1 MKRLIE
7 QHRIRYPPFEAARW
21 QPDALPIAEQDIDLG
36 EFESKDEAKKSLEN
50 RPPAFR
56 LGDEEGWLME
66 RRYLLDGEPLT
77 HEMNGHHQEEDP
89 YVRLVKRQRRGW
101 YLIPNPIHN
110 ILRQFIN
117 GVVIVL
123 LASLFYLFISPVLEL
138 LSIPVYGLDTVR
150 WGLLDY
156 PALAVF
162 VVPLIFAP
170 LVIRVLANLS
180 ELRRQNLFLKRN
192 PKTPKIDFL
201 QPSKADENLVLNVEF
216 PEWDPTWNHVD
227 AILRV
232 GVLPP
237 GRESLLRTLD
247 IDPTRQPP
255 PGLSTELPHHWEE
268 GLDDGTAGGED
279 APMEL
284 KEVKGGLFL
293 RPMRLM
299 VQGEPQRWREGEPL
313 TLRPPS
319 PTWPGSVN
327 TDLLRV
333 HWECIFRIDRQ
344 RGGALLWVQPLKVA
358 HSTAFSELT
367 DLPLHDGRSELDIT

>member
-36 EFESKDEAKKSLEN
+36 EFESKDAAKESLGN

-56 LGDEEGWLME
+56 LGGEDGWLME
-66 RRYLLDGEPLT
+66 RRYLLDGEPVSQ
-77 HEMNGHHQEEDP
+77 EMNGHHQEQES

-123 LASLFYLFISPVLEL
+123 LASLFYLFISPILEL

-170 LVIRVLANLS
+170 LFIRVLANLS

-192 PKTPKIDFL
+192 LKTPKIDFL
-201 QPSKADENLVLNVEF
+201 QPSKADENLILNVEF

-255 PGLSTELPHHWEE
+255 PGLSTELPHHWEV

-333 HWECIFRIDRQ
+333 HWECILRIDRQ

-358 HSTAFSELT
+358 HSTVFSELN